1 MKKKFKQYGLENE
14 LEMSIVPS
22 TGKEIID
29 KKTVA
34 EAVAE
39 SIQKASERNEIDND
53 KMEQIV
59 TVLESI
65 RASIDNEQNN
75 RLAIAATNTV
85 LNSNGING
93 SLTDSPISITKENIK
108 EIITIIKSHKK

>member
-1 MKKKFKQYGLENE
+1 
-14 LEMSIVPS
+14 
-22 TGKEIID
+22 
-29 KKTVA
+29 
-34 EAVAE
+34 
-39 SIQKASERNEIDND
+39 
-53 KMEQIV
+53 MEQIV

-65 RASIDNEQNN
+65 RTIDNEQNN

-108 EIITIIKSHKK
+108 KEIITIT